1 LRVRESRRRRP
12 SEVGV
17 AVSDEGE
24 RTRSMRVMG
33 EYLGDVASQIEYVL
47 EPDVE
52 GRGEVLASLEN
63 VNVGRF
69 EGLF

>member
-1 LRVRESRRRRP
+1 M
-12 SEVGV
+12 
-17 AVSDEGE
+17 AVSDEAE

-33 EYLGDVASQIEYVL
+33 EYLGDIASQIEYVL